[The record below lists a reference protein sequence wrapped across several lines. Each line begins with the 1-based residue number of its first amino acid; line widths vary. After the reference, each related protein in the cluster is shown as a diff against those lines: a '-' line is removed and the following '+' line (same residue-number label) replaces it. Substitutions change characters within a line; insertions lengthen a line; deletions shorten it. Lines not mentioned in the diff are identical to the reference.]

1 MELFSQNQ
9 SVRLNIIGN
18 PKCLPLK
25 ENQKLKENDEN
36 QEKLVLMEDS
46 GNLFMI
52 LVIILGNSMVK
63 HINGWEVSK
72 RLQSDCRVYV
82 KWLSDARAK
91 YMKDYMK
98 PSLRENLDHFI
109 LHVDTNDLSTE
120 RSPKLIAKSIVN
132 LSIATALKGKS
143 CYVIVSNII
152 VCTNNIKLGNRGKLH
167 FNQKESK
174 VLGDTFL
181 KKVPKV
187 FN

>member
-1 MELFSQNQ
+1 MKQFS
-9 SVRLNIIGN
+9 
-18 PKCLPLK
+18 
-25 ENQKLKENDEN
+25 E
-36 QEKLVLMEDS
+36 
-46 GNLFMI
+46 
-52 LVIILGNSMVK
+52 
-63 HINGWEVSK
+63 
-72 RLQSDCRVYV
+72 
-82 KWLSDARAK
+82 ARAK

-120 RSPKLIAKSIVN
+120 RSPKIIAKSIAN
-132 LSIATALKGKS
+132 LATALKGKS
-143 CYVIVSNII
+143 CYAIVSNII

>member
-9 SVRLNIIGN
+9 FVRLNIIGN

-46 GNLFMI
+46 GKLFMI

-82 KWLSDARAK
+82 K
-91 YMKDYMK
+91 
-98 PSLRENLDHFI
+98 
-109 LHVDTNDLSTE
+109 
-120 RSPKLIAKSIVN
+120 
-132 LSIATALKGKS
+132 
-143 CYVIVSNII
+143 
-152 VCTNNIKLGNRGKLH
+152 
-167 FNQKESK
+167 
-174 VLGDTFL
+174 
-181 KKVPKV
+181 
-187 FN
+187 